1 MIFNKIQLYI
11 LKKTKKFVKKYMN
24 KINDISHDYNHI
36 KLVIKYSL
44 KIAKKEGVNDI
55 NELFIIKMAALLHDI
70 GDHKYTNKNQKK
82 IINKLL
88 NKFGKLRK
96 DDKKEIIE
104 IASNV
109 SLSKED
115 NRKNKK
121 LDIVK
126 DADRINSL
134 GAIGILRYATY
145 NVKNSEKP
153 SFKEIISN
161 LTNRTEKI
169 KMNIKTMT
177 GKKIAKKQLKIISKF
192 LKNYKKFI

>member
-145 NVKNSEKP
+145 NVKNSKKP

-169 KMNIKTMT
+169 KMNIKTTT

>member
-70 GDHKYTNKNQKK
+70 GDHKYTNKDQKK

-153 SFKEIISN
+153 SFNEIISN

-169 KMNIKTMT
+169 KMNIKTTT

>member
-153 SFKEIISN
+153 SFNEIISN

-169 KMNIKTMT
+169 KMNIKTTT

>member
-1 MIFNKIQLYI
+1 
-11 LKKTKKFVKKYMN
+11 MN

-70 GDHKYTNKNQKK
+70 GDHKYTNKDQKK

-153 SFKEIISN
+153 SFNEIISN

-169 KMNIKTMT
+169 KMNIKTTT